1 MPSFVHVSLQ
11 IPSADWIEEMF
22 LVFSEDI
29 PSESLGFVDSTAA
42 SIDIAVGSREFTI
55 TQSPGLL
62 RSSVDGGTTGAVL
75 WKVTPLVAAWL
86 VNKDNFLWQN
96 SILTDEATIVE
107 LGCGI
112 SGLIGLSMAPL
123 LARYILTDQSYV
135 VKHLKHNIAAN
146 APLTL
151 FGVARKGESRAKF
164 RPRRVLDILTLDWET
179 DSAINIRN
187 ALEDRG
193 DVTMLV
199 ACDCIYNDFLIKP
212 FVQMC
217 LEICALHSQGQSQA
231 PTIILVAQQLRSD
244 EIFLEWLRVMTATF
258 HVWRVPDNCL
268 SKELQSGS
276 GLILHLALVKEQHEI
291 GGRS

>member
-1 MPSFVHVSLQ
+1 MWTKVPSFVHVSLQ

-42 SIDIAVGSREFTI
+42 SIDIAIGSREFTI

-146 APLTL
+146 GPLSL
-151 FGVARKGESRAKF
+151 FGVSRKGESQPKF
-164 RPRRVLDILTLDWET
+164 RPRGVLEILTL
-179 DSAINIRN
+179 
-187 ALEDRG
+187 
-193 DVTMLV
+193 
-199 ACDCIYNDFLIKP
+199 
-212 FVQMC
+212 
-217 LEICALHSQGQSQA
+217 
-231 PTIILVAQQLRSD
+231 
-244 EIFLEWLRVMTATF
+244 
-258 HVWRVPDNCL
+258 
-268 SKELQSGS
+268 
-276 GLILHLALVKEQHEI
+276 
-291 GGRS
+291 